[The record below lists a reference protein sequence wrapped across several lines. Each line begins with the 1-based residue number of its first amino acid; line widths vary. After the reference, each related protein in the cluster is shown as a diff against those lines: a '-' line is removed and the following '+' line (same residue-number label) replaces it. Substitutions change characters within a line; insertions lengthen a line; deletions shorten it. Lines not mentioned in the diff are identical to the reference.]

1 MNNKRPIT
9 KDSERRAKDSERELK
24 DCEREAKYKETE
36 VTDNKGYQKRI
47 EG

>member
-36 VTDNKGYQKRI
+36 VTDNKGYQKRG